1 VANYGVNY
9 RLDYCDFIGRSC
21 RIDILKKDYAG
32 AVIPYSAGAEPLEI
46 TFKNDSEDKFNQ
58 ILGSEAKIS
67 ILSSDTF
74 SLGTFYTGDET
85 QFLAKY
91 YINGSLEWSGFIL
104 PDSANEPFLTAPYES
119 QLQAKDILGTLK
131 TVPFADDLGV
141 AIKKTDS
148 LKNILALCL
157 KKTGLNLD
165 FWTGI
170 DTYENRMPSGVADDP
185 LALTFV
191 DTNRYIDSNGNPYS
205 CYDVLSNICNQ
216 FSACIKQSAGAWWI
230 VDITLL
236 AGNSYIARHYDYT
249 GTYLGNTSVSNNKQ
263 AGLNKELEL
272 VDHDHNFSNI
282 LGYKSATTYYQ
293 YGYLSNKLVNG
304 DFDLLNPQGSAS
316 PFQNW
321 TKVGAVVAT
330 YGQKSVTVN
339 GVTKL
344 TSDFF
349 AIVGPQNQSGSLRA
363 DPFAVLTTNTS
374 AVSALIGVDQPV
386 PAKCQLVVS
395 FDIIL
400 NAPGKDPVFW
410 TAKGWS
416 NGSTAQGGN
425 VMNFTTDWNEGDE
438 SKTINFDIN
447 YPPSDGTISFGI
459 RGGHFIVSTVPQ
471 PSVPIFFN
479 DISIQSSEDQYFK
492 SPIGNVV
499 VVTQGDNYSAVPD
512 VTTLLFG
519 DDTKKDRTSWM
530 RLSDNSPTQTWH
542 RFGKT
547 ESLTL
552 QEIVARNILNQ
563 HQRTSRLFEG
573 TVMGALHPMD
583 TVDIQLVNSKFFFL
597 AGTFYSKAAKC
608 NVKLAELFTVDLPDV
623 NVSAASFEDF
633 GEFKDKDGKTIGSTT
648 GVSNPGGGSSPIDIN
663 QFIQNTTTLQTGAT
677 FNVKGGR
684 FDNYM
689 TVPLQAP
696 TAKVPGSLWMGEG
709 VTAGNPG
716 SGGGSSLYSEL
727 LDVSLSGL
735 AIGQVPVWNG
745 SKWVNQNI
753 SLDLNN
759 YFTKSESDG
768 RFLPLHG
775 TADNSLG
782 WNGYTLDKSAAYEA
796 GVDLIFARTTAIG
809 EARFINSQG
818 MRNFI
823 GASITAQA
831 NSVALRDAS
840 GYINAG
846 YFNTSASTENPV
858 DSVNRLFGGYNN
870 DGFIRPLASGSVNVF
885 LGMPAGGDTLES
897 VVSRFGNTTRSM
909 SISYDGT
916 ANDPYGV
923 MSVTRAANGNNL
935 SYYGMTR
942 AGQVG
947 WGMGIATSNSIIWG
961 TGSALGNGGIISNII
976 ANLSPAGAFTTSV
989 LEATLQFKNYGTGFK
1004 SKTPYGMV
1012 GNYDIQGNTDM
1023 IIWTIG
1029 DQWNDFSTMYGLGYS
1044 YGNALRG
1051 GQHQLTVKLAG
1062 STNISLGMDGVIIAA
1077 QMIANTFVSSPVIE
1091 AKNNLIMPVGRPA
1104 TPSAGSIWLA

>member
-1 VANYGVNY
+1 MANYGVNY

-21 RIDILKKDYAG
+21 RIDILKKDYVG
-32 AVIPYSAGAEPLEI
+32 PVLPYSAGAEPLEI

-205 CYDVLSNICNQ
+205 CYDVLGNICNQ

-249 GTYLGNTSVSNNKQ
+249 GIYLGNTSVSNNKQ

-471 PSVPIFFN
+471 ASVPIFFN

-542 RFGKT
+542 RFGKI

-608 NVKLAELFTVDLPDV
+608 NVKLAELFTVDLPDA
-623 NVSAASFEDF
+623 NVSASTFEDF

-648 GVSNPGGGSSPIDIN
+648 GVSNPGGGSSPVDIN
-663 QFIQNTTTLQTGAT
+663 QFIQNTTTLQTGAI

-716 SGGGSSLYSEL
+716 SGGGATNYSDL

-745 SKWVNQNI
+745 SKWVNQTI
-753 SLDLNN
+753 SFDLSN
-759 YFTKSESDG
+759 YYTRSESDG

-775 TADNSLG
+775 TADNSNAWG
-782 WNGYTLDKSAAYEA
+782 GATYDGSF
-796 GVDLIFARTTAIG
+796 DTAINTYMLAYG
-809 EARFINSQG
+809 SDNRWHPSSKGN
-818 MRNFI
+818 
-823 GASITAQA
+823 
-831 NSVALRDAS
+831 
-840 GYINAG
+840 INA
-846 YFNTSASTENPV
+846 
-858 DSVNRLFGGYNN
+858 
-870 DGFIRPLASGSVNVF
+870 F
-885 LGMPAGGDTLES
+885 LGMPAGGDTLHTVTIRGNVTTNS
-897 VVSRFGNTTRSM
+897 ARFGQSVDVSDVTQGNFRV
-909 SISYDGT
+909 YDGST
-916 ANDPYGV
+916 FRGGMGTGAWAGNGLGATDMV
-923 MSVTRAANGNNL
+923 FFSSNRAFIVANGVPKVQID
-935 SYYGMTR
+935 S
-942 AGQVG
+942 VS
-947 WGMGIATSNSIIWG
+947 ATFSNQI
-961 TGSALGNGGIISNII
+961 SAPVFISRQ
-976 ANLSPAGAFTTSV
+976 
-989 LEATLQFKNYGTGFK
+989 EGFK
-1004 SKTPYGMV
+1004 CASYKGMI
-1012 GNYDIQGNTDM
+1012 GNYDAQANTDM
-1023 IIWTIG
+1023 MIWTIG
-1029 DQWNDFSTMYGLGYS
+1029 DGWNELSTMYGLGYS
-1044 YGNALRG
+1044 YSNALRG
-1051 GQHQLTVKLAG
+1051 GQHQLTVKLSG
-1062 STNISLGMDGVIIAA
+1062 ITNISLGMDGVIIAA
-1077 QMIANTFVSSPVIE
+1077 QLIASTFVSSPTIE
-1091 AKNNLIMPVGRPA
+1091 ARNNLIMPVGRPA
-1104 TPSAGSIWLA
+1104 SPAAGSIWLA